1 MKTSAETTMCK
12 HKEMCETESC
22 SSSQWYVQ
30 QATPIADT
38 IVYMV
43 DGGVNVLVKMSSA
56 VIGIGFVCC
65 CG

>member
-12 HKEMCETESC
+12 HKEMCEMKICNSF
-22 SSSQWYVQ
+22 QRYVQ